1 MRLRKNTKL
10 ALLKSVPLFSRC
22 SKAELEA
29 IGLIADELDVPE
41 GRDLT
46 VEGEAGREFVI
57 LVEGSADV
65 RKKGRRINRLGSGD
79 FFGEIA
85 LLTDTPR
92 TATVTT
98 TAPSEILVVDHRAFR
113 RLTESVPS
121 VNAKVVQALA
131 ERVARDSV

>member
-10 ALLKSVPLFSRC
+10 DLLKSVPLFGNC

-29 IGLIADELDVPE
+29 IARIADEVDVPG

-46 VEGEAGREFVI
+46 VEGASGREFVI
-57 LVEGSADV
+57 LVDGAADV
-65 RKKGRRINRLGSGD
+65 VKGKKRIRRLSAGE

-85 LLTDTPR
+85 LLTGAPR

-98 TAPSEILVVDHRAFR
+98 TEPSGILVIDHRAFK
-113 RLTESVPS
+113 RLTESLPS
-121 VNAKVVQALA
+121 VNSKVVQALA
-131 ERVARDSV
+131 ERVAGDAL